1 MNKIV
6 KLLVLVTSLACTFAQ
21 AEELTELS
29 CDDFKPT
36 PEALERYKNLEGAC
50 EAIVER
56 DGELFAKFTAVVR
69 RVRGNSVT
77 LHLPATDHTFVVKPE
92 VGKRITS
99 GNREFRPRDLVN
111 RQELSI
117 YLSVASLARPNITDV
132 AFMTEEQGIVQFAVY
147 DAPSLPATA
156 GIWPAVLLLGTIL
169 LAMSL
174 MLRTLRISRN
184 SNI

>member
-6 KLLVLVTSLACTFAQ
+6 KLLALVTSLACTFAHG
-21 AEELTELS
+21 EGLTELS

-50 EAIVER
+50 EAIIER
-56 DGELFAKFTAVVR
+56 DGELYAKFTAIVR
-69 RVRGNSVT
+69 RVRGSSVT
-77 LHLPATDHTFVVKPE
+77 LHLPATDHTFVVRPE
-92 VGKRITS
+92 SGKRITS
-99 GNREFRPRDLVN
+99 GNRKFRPRELEN

-117 YLSVASLARPNITDV
+117 YLSVESLARPNITDV

-147 DAPSLPATA
+147 DAPTLPVTA

-169 LAMSL
+169 LAISL
-174 MLRTLRISRN
+174 MLRTLRVSRN